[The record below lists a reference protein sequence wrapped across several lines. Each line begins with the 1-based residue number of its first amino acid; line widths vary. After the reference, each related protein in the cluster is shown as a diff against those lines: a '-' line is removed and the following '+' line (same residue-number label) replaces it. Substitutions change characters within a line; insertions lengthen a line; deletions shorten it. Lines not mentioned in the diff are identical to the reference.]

1 MSDEEINSGIYK
13 IRNLT
18 NGKFYIGST
27 IDFDKRKY
35 DHFRDLKNNN
45 HHSYHLQNAF
55 NKHGEQSFIFEA
67 IEKLEPNKGKLLERE
82 QCWIDSLT
90 PEYNICKIAGS
101 CLGIKLSDETKQKM
115 SEAQKGKFHSEE
127 TKLKMSEARKGKH
140 LSEDHKRKMSES
152 KKGEKN
158 HNFGKHLSEE
168 IRQKLSEVQKGTHI
182 GEKNSFYGKKHS
194 DETKQKMSEA
204 QKGKHLSEETKRKMS
219 ESKKG
224 EKHPFYGK
232 HLSEEAKQKL
242 SEARK
247 GENSPSAKL
256 TWEKINEMREKYKTG
271 SYTLKQLAKEYEV
284 SQSTIQQVM
293 ENRTWNG
300 AELVKIGK
308 IVWQL
313 QNKLY

>member
-115 SEAQKGKFHSEE
+115 SEAQKGK
-127 TKLKMSEARKGKH
+127 
-140 LSEDHKRKMSES
+140 
-152 KKGEKN
+152 
-158 HNFGKHLSEE
+158 
-168 IRQKLSEVQKGTHI
+168 
-182 GEKNSFYGKKHS
+182 
-194 DETKQKMSEA
+194 
-204 QKGKHLSEETKRKMS
+204 HLSEETKRKMS

-256 TWEKINEMREKYKTG
+256 TWEKVNEMREKYKTG